1 MKDYEKMTVKELVEE
16 LTGLG
21 VSFNKKSRK
30 AELIKIL
37 LAETKDKSKKADT
50 IKAKTK
56 AEPKKKPAKK
66 AETTKAKAKSEPKK
80 KPAKEASPKAES
92 AEPKKSPK
100 KAKTTKKTPAFS
112 GYAII
117 RTGGKQYQVSTGTLV
132 RVEKISGNVG
142 DTVELKDVLAVID
155 GENAKIGQPTVD
167 GAVVTATIVE
177 QDKAKKVLVFKKKR
191 RKGYRVKRG
200 HRQMFT
206 ALKISD
212 ISV

>member
-1 MKDYEKMTVKELVEE
+1 MKDYEEMTIKELVDE

-30 AELIKIL
+30 AELLELL
-37 LAETKDKSKKADT
+37 LAETKGKGKELTQEEDT
-50 IKAKTK
+50 AK
-56 AEPKKKPAKK
+56 AEEKPAKK
-66 AETTKAKAKSEPKK
+66 DSPEAKSSELKKSTPKPETTEDAPVY
-80 KPAKEASPKAES
+80 
-92 AEPKKSPK
+92 
-100 KAKTTKKTPAFS
+100 S

-117 RTGGKQYQVSTGTLV
+117 RTGGKQYQVAAGSLV

-142 DTVELKDVLAVID
+142 DTVELKDVLAVVD
-155 GENAKIGQPTVD
+155 GDNARIGQPIVE

-206 ALKISD
+206 ALKIAD

>member
-1 MKDYEKMTVKELVEE
+1 MKEYEKMTVKELVDE

-21 VSFNKKSRK
+21 VTFNKKSRK
-30 AELIKIL
+30 AELLELL
-37 LAETKDKSKKADT
+37 LAETKGK
-50 IKAKTK
+50 
-56 AEPKKKPAKK
+56 
-66 AETTKAKAKSEPKK
+66 ETTTKEDKPEAKAKPASKE
-80 KPAKEASPKAES
+80 KPAAKASTEDKSGEAPKSTQKSPKAE
-92 AEPKKSPK
+92 E
-100 KAKTTKKTPAFS
+100 TPAYS

-117 RTGGKQYQVSTGTLV
+117 RTGGKQYQVSAGSLV
-132 RVEKISGNVG
+132 RVEKLAGNVG

-155 GENAKIGQPTVD
+155 GDNAQIGQPTVE
-167 GAVVTATIVE
+167 GAVVKATIVE
-177 QDKAKKVLVFKKKR
+177 QDKARKVLVFKKKR

>member
-1 MKDYEKMTVKELVEE
+1 MKEYEKMTVKELVDE

-30 AELIKIL
+30 ADLIELI
-37 LAETKDKSKKADT
+37 LAENKGKGEESTEK
-50 IKAKTK
+50 
-56 AEPKKKPAKK
+56 EKPAKK
-66 AETTKAKAKSEPKK
+66 VSSEAKD
-80 KPAKEASPKAES
+80 
-92 AEPKKSPK
+92 AEPKKS
-100 KAKTTKKTPAFS
+100 TKKSPKADESPVYS

-117 RTGGKQYQVSTGTLV
+117 RTGGKQYQVSAGSLV

-155 GENAKIGQPTVD
+155 GDNARIGQPIVE

-191 RKGYRVKRG
+191 RKGYRVKTG

-212 ISV
+212 ISI